1 MQGSL
6 LWFNDKELQ
15 DVVIVDPQWIT
26 KTFATVVSLKFGFIK
41 VRHHH
46 PVAAIHTV
54 TVLFTAVTEL

>member
-41 VRHHH
+41 VRYHR
-46 PVAAIHTV
+46 VALQSAV
-54 TVLFTAVTEL
+54 VVFFSAVTEP